1 MDRWQFTTCEVYIYI
16 YNVRLVF
23 YVIVEDVN
31 AELYLLWL

>member
-1 MDRWQFTTCEVYIYI
+1 MDRWQFTTCEVYM
-16 YNVRLVF
+16 YNVPLVF

>member
-1 MDRWQFTTCEVYIYI
+1 MDRWQFTTCEVYM
-16 YNVRLVF
+16 YNVQLVF